1 VFIFIELIKFTIQQ
15 SFVMRYRIIVP
26 LAVSLLLSAFTQAQ
40 RIKPRLKEIS
50 LNNLESFQAPT
61 ANWKLIGDVMAS
73 YNDTALNT
81 AKGLGILHND
91 FSRSIQNK
99 PVHNLVTKMEHGDM
113 LLEFDFMMAKGS
125 NSGIYFQSRYE
136 VQLFDSWG
144 VKTPRSSDVG
154 GLYQTIKKGMSGK
167 APMKN
172 AALAPGLWQHMEI
185 SFQAPRFDAN
195 GNKTASAKFIYVKLN
210 GITLHENINVD
221 GPTISASFSDEK
233 PYGPLMIQGDHGTF
247 AIKNLKYLPQDD
259 LKVDLNNISYQY
271 FEKTA
276 TSLAEAKTAK
286 PTLQGKASVID
297 SRVAPA
303 RDKFLLVFEGKLN
316 IPTADSYTFTTLF
329 SGTGSL
335 EIDGKKVLEAKDL
348 FLNGTPVSGTTELKA
363 GEHAFKFW
371 INKYLDWARPGL
383 SLYIEKANSKS
394 IALHAS
400 GSIPDRSP
408 APLIAVKAE
417 SGPEMI
423 RSFMNHNNKKLTHVV
438 SIGDPSQVHYSY
450 DLMQGGILQAWKGDF
465 LNTTDMWHERGEP
478 QTATPLGAPIV
489 LAGNCPIYEK
499 PLTKDSIAD
508 YQYKGYTLKAGLPTF
523 AYTYKALSIKDKIQP
538 EGKGLKR
545 SITVTGEGKEKT
557 MIRIAQG
564 SSITPLGKGLYSIGN
579 QAYFVQL
586 AAGQYPKIEGFLGQ
600 QVLLLPAG
608 ETIEY
613 QLIW

>member
-1 VFIFIELIKFTIQQ
+1 VFILIELIKFTIQQ
-15 SFVMRYRIIVP
+15 LIVMRYRIIFS
-26 LAVSLLLSAFTQAQ
+26 LAVSMLIAAFSQAQ
-40 RIKPRLKEIS
+40 RIKPSLKEIS

-61 ANWKLIGDVMAS
+61 ANWKLIGDVEAS

-172 AALAPGLWQHMEI
+172 AALAPGLWQHMDI

-221 GPTISASFSDEK
+221 GPTISASFSDEE

-259 LKVDLNNISYQY
+259 LKVDLRNISYQY

-276 TSLAEAKTAK
+276 TSLAQAKTTK

-316 IPTADSYTFTTLF
+316 IPTADSYTFTSLF

-371 INKYLDWARPGL
+371 INKDLDWARPGL

-394 IALHAS
+394 IALHAA

-523 AYTYKALSIKDKIQP
+523 AYTYKALSIKDRIQP

-545 SITVTGEGKEKT
+545 SITVSGEGKEKT

>member
-1 VFIFIELIKFTIQQ
+1 MFFLIELIKFTIQQ
-15 SFVMRYRIIVP
+15 PIVMRYRIIFS
-26 LAVSLLLSAFTQAQ
+26 LAVSMLIAAFSQAQ
-40 RIKPRLKEIS
+40 RIKPSLKEIS

-61 ANWKLIGDVMAS
+61 ANWKLIGDIVAS

-210 GITLHENINVD
+210 DITLHENINVD

-276 TSLAEAKTAK
+276 TSLAEAKTTK

-438 SIGDPSQVHYSY
+438 SVGDPSQVHYSY

-586 AAGQYPKIEGFLGQ
+586 ATGQYPKIEGFLGQ

>member
-1 VFIFIELIKFTIQQ
+1 
-15 SFVMRYRIIVP
+15 MRYRIIVP

-210 GITLHENINVD
+210 DITLHENINVD

>member
-1 VFIFIELIKFTIQQ
+1 MFILIELIKFTIQQ
-15 SFVMRYRIIVP
+15 PIVMRYRIIFS
-26 LAVSLLLSAFTQAQ
+26 LAVSMLIAAFSQAQ
-40 RIKPRLKEIS
+40 RIKPSLKEIS

-99 PVHNLVTKMEHGDM
+99 PVHNLFTKMEHGDM

-210 GITLHENINVD
+210 DITLHENINVD

-276 TSLAEAKTAK
+276 TSLAEAKTTK

-303 RDKFLLVFEGKLN
+303 RDKFLLVFEGNLN

-417 SGPEMI
+417 GGPEMI

-438 SIGDPSQVHYSY
+438 SVGDPSQVHYSY

-586 AAGQYPKIEGFLGQ
+586 ATGQYPKIEGFLGQ

>member
-1 VFIFIELIKFTIQQ
+1 LIKFTIQQ
-15 SFVMRYRIIVP
+15 PIVMRYRIIVS
-26 LAVSLLLSAFTQAQ
+26 LALPMLFAAFSQAQ

-61 ANWKLIGDVMAS
+61 TNWKLIGDVEAG
-73 YNDTALNT
+73 YNDTVLNT

-91 FSRSIQNK
+91 FSRAIQNK
-99 PVHNLVTKMEHGDM
+99 PVHNLVTKMEHGDLM
-113 LLEFDFMMAKGS
+113 LEFDFMMAKGS

-144 VKTPRSSDVG
+144 VKTPKYSDLG

-185 SFQAPRFDAN
+185 SFQAPRFDEK
-195 GNKTASAKFIYVKLN
+195 GNKTADAKFIYVKLN

-221 GPTISASFSDEK
+221 APTISASFADEK

-247 AIKNLKYLPQDD
+247 AIKNMKYAAQDD
-259 LKVDLNNISYQY
+259 LKVNLRDISYQY
-271 FEKTA
+271 FEKSA
-276 TSLAEAKTAK
+276 TNLEQAKFTK
-286 PTLQGKASVID
+286 PTSQGKTNAID
-297 SRVAPA
+297 SRLATA
-303 RDKFLLVFEGKLN
+303 RDKFMLVFEGKMN
-316 IPTADSYTFTTLF
+316 IPVADSYTFTTLF
-329 SGTGSL
+329 SGKGSL
-335 EIDGKKVLEAKDL
+335 EIDGKTVLEAKDL
-348 FLNGTPVSGTTELKA
+348 HLNANPVYGTADLKA
-363 GEHAFKFW
+363 GDHAFKLW
-371 INKYLDWARPGL
+371 ISKEIDWARPGL

-394 IALHAS
+394 VALHAPAS
-400 GSIPDRSP
+400 MPDRVP

-438 SIGDPSQVHYSY
+438 SVGDPAQVHYAY

-478 QTATPLGAPIV
+478 QTASPLGAPIV

-499 PLTKDSIAD
+499 TIAKDSIAD
-508 YQYKGYTLKAGLPTF
+508 YQYKGYTLKSGLPTF

-545 SITVTGEGKEKT
+545 SITVSGEGKEKT

-564 SSITPLGKGLYSIGN
+564 SSITPLGKGLYSIGK

>member
-1 VFIFIELIKFTIQQ
+1 MFFLIELIKFTIQQ
-15 SFVMRYRIIVP
+15 PIVMRYRIIFS
-26 LAVSLLLSAFTQAQ
+26 LAVSMLIAAFSQAQ
-40 RIKPRLKEIS
+40 RIKPSLKEIS

-210 GITLHENINVD
+210 DITLHENINVD

-276 TSLAEAKTAK
+276 TSLAEAKTTK
-286 PTLQGKASVID
+286 PTLQGKASFID

-303 RDKFLLVFEGKLN
+303 RDKFLLVFEGNLN

-438 SIGDPSQVHYSY
+438 SVGDPSQVHYSY

-564 SSITPLGKGLYSIGN
+564 SSITPLGNGLYSIGN

>member
-1 VFIFIELIKFTIQQ
+1 
-15 SFVMRYRIIVP
+15 MRYRIIVS
-26 LAVSLLLSAFTQAQ
+26 LALPMLFAAFSQAQ

-61 ANWKLIGDVMAS
+61 TNWKLIGDVEAG

-91 FSRSIQNK
+91 FSRAIQNK
-99 PVHNLVTKMEHGDM
+99 PVHNLVTKMEHGDLM
-113 LLEFDFMMAKGS
+113 LEFDFMMAKGS

-144 VKTPRSSDVG
+144 VKTPKYSDLG

-185 SFQAPRFDAN
+185 SFQAPRFDEK
-195 GNKTASAKFIYVKLN
+195 GNKTADAKFIYVKLN

-221 GPTISASFSDEK
+221 APTISASFADEK

-247 AIKNLKYLPQDD
+247 AIKNMKYAAQDD
-259 LKVDLNNISYQY
+259 LKVNLRDISYQY
-271 FEKTA
+271 FEKSA
-276 TSLAEAKTAK
+276 TNLEQAKFTK
-286 PTLQGKASVID
+286 PTSQGNANAID
-297 SRVAPA
+297 SRLAPA
-303 RDKFLLVFEGKLN
+303 RDKFLLVFEGKMN
-316 IPTADSYTFTTLF
+316 IPVADSYTFTTLF
-329 SGTGSL
+329 SGKGSL
-335 EIDGKKVLEAKDL
+335 EIDGKTVLEAKDL
-348 FLNGTPVSGTTELKA
+348 HLNANPVYGTADLKA
-363 GEHAFKFW
+363 GDHAFKLW
-371 INKYLDWARPGL
+371 ISKEIDWARPGL

-394 IALHAS
+394 VALHAPAS
-400 GSIPDRSP
+400 MPDRVP

-438 SIGDPSQVHYSY
+438 SVGDPAQVHYAY

-478 QTATPLGAPIV
+478 QTASPLGAPIV

-499 PLTKDSIAD
+499 TIAKDSIAD
-508 YQYKGYTLKAGLPTF
+508 YQYKGYTLKSGLPTF

-545 SITVTGEGKEKT
+545 SITVSGEGKEKT
-557 MIRIAQG
+557 MIRIAQA
-564 SSITPLGKGLYSIGN
+564 SSIMPLGKGLYSIGK

>member
-1 VFIFIELIKFTIQQ
+1 
-15 SFVMRYRIIVP
+15 MRYRIIVC
-26 LAVSLLLSAFTQAQ
+26 LTMSLLIAAFSQAQ

-50 LNNLESFQAPT
+50 LNSLESFQTPT
-61 ANWKLIGDVMAS
+61 ANWKLVGDVEAS

-99 PVHNLVTKMEHGDM
+99 PVHNLVTKMEHGDL

-125 NSGIYFQSRYE
+125 NSGVYFQSRYE

-144 VKTPRSSDVG
+144 VKIPKSSDLG
-154 GLYQTIKKGMSGK
+154 GLYQTIKKGNGMRGK

-172 AALAPGLWQHMEI
+172 AALAPGLWQHMEV
-185 SFQAPRFDAN
+185 SFQAPRFDAK
-195 GNKTASAKFIYVKLN
+195 GNKTADAKFIYVKLN
-210 GITLHENINVD
+210 GVTLHENINVD
-221 GPTISASFSDEK
+221 GPTISASFEDEK

-247 AIKNLKYLPQDD
+247 AIKNMKYAAQDD
-259 LKVDLNNISYQY
+259 LKVDLHDISYQY
-271 FEKTA
+271 FEKSA
-276 TSLAEAKTAK
+276 TNLTEAKTTK
-286 PTLQGKASVID
+286 PTSQGKTNTID
-297 SRVAPA
+297 SRLASA
-303 RDKFLLVFEGKLN
+303 RDKFLLVFEGKMN
-316 IPTADSYTFTTLF
+316 IPAADTYTFSSLF
-329 SGTGSL
+329 SGTGIL
-335 EIDGKKVLEAKDL
+335 EIDGKKVLEGKDL
-348 FLNGTPVSGTTELKA
+348 FLNGNPVYGTTELKA
-363 GEHAFKFW
+363 GEHPFKLW
-371 INKYLDWARPGL
+371 ISKDLDWARPGL
-383 SLYIEKANSKS
+383 SLYIERTNSKS
-394 IALHAS
+394 VALHAAAS
-400 GSIPDRSP
+400 MPERAP

-438 SIGDPSQVHYSY
+438 SVGDPAQVHYAY
-450 DLMQGGILQAWKGDF
+450 DLLQGGILQAWKGDF

-508 YQYKGYTLKAGLPTF
+508 YQYKGYTLSAGLPTF
-523 AYTYKALSIKDKIQP
+523 AYAYKALSIKDRIQP

-545 SITVTGEGKEKT
+545 SITVSGDGKEKT
-557 MIRIAQG
+557 MIRVAQG

-586 AAGQYPKIEGFLGQ
+586 APGLYPKIENYLGQ

-608 ETIEY
+608 ETIQY

>member
-1 VFIFIELIKFTIQQ
+1 
-15 SFVMRYRIIVP
+15 MRYRIIVSLALP
-26 LAVSLLLSAFTQAQ
+26 LLFASFSQAQ

-50 LNNLESFQAPT
+50 LNNLEAFQTPT
-61 ANWKLIGDVMAS
+61 TNWKLIGDVEAG
-73 YNDTALNT
+73 YNDTVLNT

-91 FSRSIQNK
+91 FSKAIQNK
-99 PVHNLVTKMEHGDM
+99 PVHNLLTKMEHGDLM
-113 LLEFDFMMAKGS
+113 LEFDFMMAKGS

-144 VKTPRSSDVG
+144 VKTPRYSDVG

-185 SFQAPRFDAN
+185 SFQAPRFDEK
-195 GNKTASAKFIYVKLN
+195 GNKTADAKFIYVKLN
-210 GITLHENINVD
+210 GVTLHENINVD
-221 GPTISASFSDEK
+221 APTISASFTDEK

-247 AIKNLKYLPQDD
+247 AIKNMKYAAQDD
-259 LKVDLNNISYQY
+259 LKVNLRDISYQY
-271 FEKTA
+271 FEKSA
-276 TSLAEAKTAK
+276 TSLEQAKFTK
-286 PTLQGKASVID
+286 PTSQGNANAID
-297 SRVAPA
+297 SRLAPA
-303 RDKFLLVFEGKLN
+303 RDKFLLVFEGKMN
-316 IPTADSYTFTTLF
+316 IPVADSYTFTTLF
-329 SGTGSL
+329 SGRGSL
-335 EIDGKKVLEAKDL
+335 EIDGKTVLEAKDL
-348 FLNGTPVSGTTELKA
+348 HLNANPVYGTTDLKA
-363 GEHAFKFW
+363 GDHAFKLW
-371 INKYLDWARPGL
+371 INKDIDWARPGL

-394 IALHAS
+394 VALHAPAS
-400 GSIPDRSP
+400 MPDRVP

-438 SIGDPSQVHYSY
+438 SVGDPAQVHYAY
-450 DLMQGGILQAWKGDF
+450 DLMQGGILQVWKGDF

-478 QTATPLGAPIV
+478 QTASPLGAPIV
-489 LAGNCPIYEK
+489 LAGNCPVYEK

-508 YQYKGYTLKAGLPTF
+508 YQYKGYTLKAGIPTF
-523 AYTYKALSIKDKIQP
+523 SYSYKTLTIKDQIQP

-545 SITVTGEGKEKT
+545 SITVSGEGKEKT

-564 SSITPLGKGLYSIGN
+564 SSITPLGKGLYSIGK
-579 QAYFVQL
+579 QAYFVQIP
-586 AAGQYPKIEGFLGQ
+586 AGLYPKIETYLGQ

-608 ETIEY
+608 ETIQY

>member
-1 VFIFIELIKFTIQQ
+1 LIKFTIQQ
-15 SFVMRYRIIVP
+15 LIVMRYRIIFS
-26 LAVSLLLSAFTQAQ
+26 LAVSMLIAAFSQAQ
-40 RIKPRLKEIS
+40 RIKPSLKEIS

-61 ANWKLIGDVMAS
+61 ANWKLIGDVEAS

-172 AALAPGLWQHMEI
+172 AALAPGLWQHMDI

-259 LKVDLNNISYQY
+259 LKVDLRNISYQY

-276 TSLAEAKTAK
+276 TSLAEAKTTK

-316 IPTADSYTFTTLF
+316 IPTADSYTFTSLF

-371 INKYLDWARPGL
+371 INKDLDWARPGL

-394 IALHAS
+394 IALHAA

-523 AYTYKALSIKDKIQP
+523 AYTYKALSIKDRIQP

-545 SITVTGEGKEKT
+545 SITVSGEGKEKT

-586 AAGQYPKIEGFLGQ
+586 ATGQYPKIEGFLGQ

>member
-1 VFIFIELIKFTIQQ
+1 
-15 SFVMRYRIIVP
+15 MRYRIIFS
-26 LAVSLLLSAFTQAQ
+26 LAVSMLIAAFSQAQ
-40 RIKPRLKEIS
+40 RIKPSLKEIS

-61 ANWKLIGDVMAS
+61 ANWKLIGDVEAS

-172 AALAPGLWQHMEI
+172 AALAPGLWQHMDI

-259 LKVDLNNISYQY
+259 LKVDLRNISYQY

-276 TSLAEAKTAK
+276 TSLAEAKTTK

-316 IPTADSYTFTTLF
+316 IPTADSYTFTSLF

-371 INKYLDWARPGL
+371 INKDLDWARPGL

-394 IALHAS
+394 IALHAA

-523 AYTYKALSIKDKIQP
+523 AYTYKALSIKDRIQP

-545 SITVTGEGKEKT
+545 SITVSGEGKEKT

-586 AAGQYPKIEGFLGQ
+586 ATGQYPKIEGFLGQ

>member
-1 VFIFIELIKFTIQQ
+1 LIELIKFTIQQ
-15 SFVMRYRIIVP
+15 PIVMRYRIIFP
-26 LAVSLLLSAFTQAQ
+26 LVVSLLITAFSQAQ

-61 ANWKLIGDVMAS
+61 ANWKLIGDVEAS

-99 PVHNLVTKMEHGDM
+99 PVHNLFTKMEHGDM

-185 SFQAPRFDAN
+185 SFQAPRFDTN
-195 GNKTASAKFIYVKLN
+195 GNKTSSAKFIYVKLN

-233 PYGPLMIQGDHGTF
+233 PFGPLMIQGDHGTF
-247 AIKNLKYLPQDD
+247 AIKNMKYAAQDD
-259 LKVDLNNISYQY
+259 LKVNLSDISYQY
-271 FEKTA
+271 FEKSA
-276 TSLAEAKTAK
+276 TNLEQAKFTK
-286 PTLQGKASVID
+286 PTSQGNANAID
-297 SRVAPA
+297 SRLASA
-303 RDKFLLVFEGKLN
+303 RDKFLLVFEGKMN
-316 IPTADSYTFTTLF
+316 IPVADNYTFTTLF
-329 SGTGSL
+329 SGAGGL
-335 EIDGKKVLEAKDL
+335 EIDGKKVLEGKDL
-348 FLNGTPVSGTTELKA
+348 FLNGNPVYGTTALKA
-363 GEHAFKFW
+363 GEHAFKLW
-371 INKYLDWARPGL
+371 VSKDLDWARPGL
-383 SLYIEKANSKS
+383 SLYIEKENSKS
-394 IALHAS
+394 VALHAS
-400 GSIPDRSP
+400 ASMPERAP

-438 SIGDPSQVHYSY
+438 SVGDPAQVHYAY
-450 DLMQGGILQAWKGDF
+450 DLMQGAILQAWKGDF

-523 AYTYKALSIKDKIQP
+523 AYTYKALSIKDRIQP

-545 SITVTGEGKEKT
+545 SITVSGEGKEKA

-564 SSITPLGKGLYSIGN
+564 SSITPLGKGLYSISN
-579 QAYFVQL
+579 QSYFVQL
-586 AAGQYPKIEGFLGQ
+586 APGLYPKIEGYLGQ

>member
-1 VFIFIELIKFTIQQ
+1 
-15 SFVMRYRIIVP
+15 MRYRIIVS
-26 LAVSLLLSAFTQAQ
+26 LALPMLFAAFSQAQ

-61 ANWKLIGDVMAS
+61 TNWKLIGDVEAG

-91 FSRSIQNK
+91 FSRAIQNK
-99 PVHNLVTKMEHGDM
+99 PVHNLVTKMEHGDLM
-113 LLEFDFMMAKGS
+113 LEFDFMMAKGS

-144 VKTPRSSDVG
+144 VKTPKYSDLG

-185 SFQAPRFDAN
+185 SFQAPRFDEK
-195 GNKTASAKFIYVKLN
+195 GNKTADAKFIYVKLN

-221 GPTISASFSDEK
+221 APTISASFADEK

-247 AIKNLKYLPQDD
+247 AIKNMKYAAQDD
-259 LKVDLNNISYQY
+259 LKVNLRDISYQY
-271 FEKTA
+271 FEKSA
-276 TSLAEAKTAK
+276 TNLEQAKFTK
-286 PTLQGKASVID
+286 PTSQGNANAID
-297 SRVAPA
+297 SRLAPA
-303 RDKFLLVFEGKLN
+303 RDKFLLVFEGKMN
-316 IPTADSYTFTTLF
+316 IPVADSYTFTTLF
-329 SGTGSL
+329 SGKGSL
-335 EIDGKKVLEAKDL
+335 EIDGKTVLEAKDL
-348 FLNGTPVSGTTELKA
+348 HLNANPVYGTADLKA
-363 GEHAFKFW
+363 GDHAFKLW
-371 INKYLDWARPGL
+371 ISKEIDWARPGL

-394 IALHAS
+394 VALHAPAS
-400 GSIPDRSP
+400 MPDRVP

-438 SIGDPSQVHYSY
+438 SVGDPAQVHYAY

-478 QTATPLGAPIV
+478 QTASPLGAPIV

-499 PLTKDSIAD
+499 TIAKDSIAD
-508 YQYKGYTLKAGLPTF
+508 YQYKGYTLKSGLPTF

-545 SITVTGEGKEKT
+545 SITVSGEGKEKT

-564 SSITPLGKGLYSIGN
+564 SSITPLGKGLYSIGK

>member
-1 VFIFIELIKFTIQQ
+1 
-15 SFVMRYRIIVP
+15 
-26 LAVSLLLSAFTQAQ
+26 
-40 RIKPRLKEIS
+40 
-50 LNNLESFQAPT
+50 
-61 ANWKLIGDVMAS
+61 
-73 YNDTALNT
+73 
-81 AKGLGILHND
+81 
-91 FSRSIQNK
+91 
-99 PVHNLVTKMEHGDM
+99 M

-172 AALAPGLWQHMEI
+172 AALAPGLWQHMDI

-259 LKVDLNNISYQY
+259 LKVDLRNISYQY

-276 TSLAEAKTAK
+276 TSLAEAKTTK

-316 IPTADSYTFTTLF
+316 IPTADSYTFTSLF

-371 INKYLDWARPGL
+371 INKDLDWARPGL

-394 IALHAS
+394 IALHAA

-523 AYTYKALSIKDKIQP
+523 AYTYKALSIKDRIQP

-545 SITVTGEGKEKT
+545 SITVSGEGKEKT

-564 SSITPLGKGLYSIGN
+564 SSITPLGKGLYIIGN

>member
-1 VFIFIELIKFTIQQ
+1 
-15 SFVMRYRIIVP
+15 MRYRIIVP

>member
-1 VFIFIELIKFTIQQ
+1 
-15 SFVMRYRIIVP
+15 MRYRIIFS
-26 LAVSLLLSAFTQAQ
+26 LAVSMLIAAFSQAQ
-40 RIKPRLKEIS
+40 RIKPSLKEIS

-61 ANWKLIGDVMAS
+61 ANWKLIGDVEAS

-154 GLYQTIKKGMSGK
+154 GLYQTIKKGLSGK

-172 AALAPGLWQHMEI
+172 AALAPGLWQHMDI

-259 LKVDLNNISYQY
+259 LKVDLRNISYQY

-276 TSLAEAKTAK
+276 TSLAEAKTTK

-316 IPTADSYTFTTLF
+316 IPTADSYTFTSLF

-371 INKYLDWARPGL
+371 INKDLDWARPGL

-394 IALHAS
+394 IALHAA

-523 AYTYKALSIKDKIQP
+523 AYTYKALSIKDRIQP

-545 SITVTGEGKEKT
+545 SITVSGEGKEKT

>member
-1 VFIFIELIKFTIQQ
+1 
-15 SFVMRYRIIVP
+15 MRYRIIVP
-26 LAVSLLLSAFTQAQ
+26 LAVSLLMSAFTQAQ

-50 LNNLESFQAPT
+50 LNNLESFQTPT
-61 ANWKLIGDVMAS
+61 ANWKLVGDVEAGYS
-73 YNDTALNT
+73 DTALNT

-113 LLEFDFMMAKGS
+113 MLEFDFMMAKGS

-144 VKTPRSSDVG
+144 VKTPRYSDVG

-172 AALAPGLWQHMEI
+172 AALAPGLWQHMEV
-185 SFQAPRFDAN
+185 SFQAPRFDAK
-195 GNKTASAKFIYVKLN
+195 GNKTADAKFIYVRLN
-210 GITLHENINVD
+210 GITLHENINVA
-221 GPTISASFSDEK
+221 GPTISASFADEK

-247 AIKNLKYLPQDD
+247 AIKNMKYAAQDD
-259 LKVDLNNISYQY
+259 LNVKLDNISYQY
-271 FEKTA
+271 FEKSA
-276 TSLAEAKTAK
+276 TNLEGAKFTK
-286 PTLQGKASVID
+286 PTNQGNANALD

-303 RDKFLLVFEGKLN
+303 RDKFLLVFEGN
-316 IPTADSYTFTTLF
+316 MSIPSTDSYTFTSLF

-335 EIDGKKVLEAKDL
+335 EIDGKKVLEAKEL
-348 FLNGTPVSGTTELKA
+348 FLNGIPVSGTTELKA

-371 INKYLDWARPGL
+371 INKDLDWARPGL
-383 SLYIEKANSKS
+383 SLYIEKPNSKS
-394 IALHAS
+394 IALHAAAS
-400 GSIPDRSP
+400 MPDRAP

-438 SIGDPSQVHYSY
+438 SVGDPAQVHYAY

-465 LNTTDMWHERGEP
+465 LNTTEMWHERGEP
-478 QTATPLGAPIV
+478 QTASPMGAPIV

-499 PLTKDSIAD
+499 TTTKDSIVD
-508 YQYKGYTLKAGLPTF
+508 YQYKGYTLSAGLPTF
-523 AYTYKALSIKDKIQP
+523 SYTYKTLSIKDKIQP

-545 SITVTGEGKEKT
+545 SIIVTGEGKEKT

-579 QAYFVQL
+579 QAYFVQIAEGL
-586 AAGQYPKIEGFLGQ
+586 VPKIEGYLGQ

-608 ETIEY
+608 ETIQY

>member
-1 VFIFIELIKFTIQQ
+1 
-15 SFVMRYRIIVP
+15 MRYRIIFS
-26 LAVSLLLSAFTQAQ
+26 LAVSMLIAAFSQAQ
-40 RIKPRLKEIS
+40 RIKPSLKEIS

-61 ANWKLIGDVMAS
+61 ANWKLIGDVEAS

-172 AALAPGLWQHMEI
+172 AALAPGLWQHMDI

-259 LKVDLNNISYQY
+259 LKVDLRNISYQY

-276 TSLAEAKTAK
+276 TSLAEAKTTK

-316 IPTADSYTFTTLF
+316 IPTADSYTFTSLF

-371 INKYLDWARPGL
+371 INKDLDWARPGL

-394 IALHAS
+394 IALHAA

-523 AYTYKALSIKDKIQP
+523 AYTYKALSIKDRIQP

-545 SITVTGEGKEKT
+545 SITVSGEGKEKT

-564 SSITPLGKGLYSIGN
+564 SSITPLGKGLYIIGN

>member
-1 VFIFIELIKFTIQQ
+1 MFILIELIKFTIQQ
-15 SFVMRYRIIVP
+15 PIVMRYRIIFS
-26 LAVSLLLSAFTQAQ
+26 LAVSMLIAAFSQAQ
-40 RIKPRLKEIS
+40 RIKPSLKEIS

-61 ANWKLIGDVMAS
+61 ANWKLIGDVVAS

-210 GITLHENINVD
+210 DITLHENINVD

-276 TSLAEAKTAK
+276 TSLAEAKTTK

-438 SIGDPSQVHYSY
+438 SVGDPSQVHYSY

-478 QTATPLGAPIV
+478 QTATPLGAPIM

-545 SITVTGEGKEKT
+545 SISVTGEGKEKT

>member
-1 VFIFIELIKFTIQQ
+1 LIKFTIQQ
-15 SFVMRYRIIVP
+15 LIVMRYRIIFS
-26 LAVSLLLSAFTQAQ
+26 LAVSMLIAAFSQAQ
-40 RIKPRLKEIS
+40 RIKPSLKEIS

-61 ANWKLIGDVMAS
+61 ANWKLIGDVEAS

-172 AALAPGLWQHMEI
+172 AALAPGLWQHMDI

-259 LKVDLNNISYQY
+259 LKVDLRNISYQY

-276 TSLAEAKTAK
+276 TSLAEAKTTK

-316 IPTADSYTFTTLF
+316 IPTADSYTFTSLF

-371 INKYLDWARPGL
+371 INKDLDWARPGL

-394 IALHAS
+394 IALHAA

-523 AYTYKALSIKDKIQP
+523 AYTYKALSIKDRIQP

-545 SITVTGEGKEKT
+545 SITVSGEGKEKT

>member
-1 VFIFIELIKFTIQQ
+1 LIKFTIQQ
-15 SFVMRYRIIVP
+15 LIVMRYRIIFS
-26 LAVSLLLSAFTQAQ
+26 LAVSMLIAAFSQAQ
-40 RIKPRLKEIS
+40 RIKPSLKEIS

-61 ANWKLIGDVMAS
+61 ANWKLIGDVEAS

-172 AALAPGLWQHMEI
+172 AALAPGLWQHMDI

-259 LKVDLNNISYQY
+259 LKVDLRNISYQY

-276 TSLAEAKTAK
+276 TSLAEAKTTK

-316 IPTADSYTFTTLF
+316 IPTADSYTFTSLF

-371 INKYLDWARPGL
+371 INKDLDWARPGL

-394 IALHAS
+394 IALHAA

-523 AYTYKALSIKDKIQP
+523 AYTYKALSIKDRIQP

-545 SITVTGEGKEKT
+545 SITVSGEGKEKT

-564 SSITPLGKGLYSIGN
+564 SSITPLGKGLYIIGN

>member
-1 VFIFIELIKFTIQQ
+1 
-15 SFVMRYRIIVP
+15 
-26 LAVSLLLSAFTQAQ
+26 
-40 RIKPRLKEIS
+40 
-50 LNNLESFQAPT
+50 
-61 ANWKLIGDVMAS
+61 
-73 YNDTALNT
+73 
-81 AKGLGILHND
+81 
-91 FSRSIQNK
+91 
-99 PVHNLVTKMEHGDM
+99 
-113 LLEFDFMMAKGS
+113 
-125 NSGIYFQSRYE
+125 
-136 VQLFDSWG
+136 
-144 VKTPRSSDVG
+144 VG

-185 SFQAPRFDAN
+185 SFQAPRFDEK
-195 GNKTASAKFIYVKLN
+195 GNKTAAAKFIYVKLN

-221 GPTISASFSDEK
+221 APTISASFTDEK

-247 AIKNLKYLPQDD
+247 AIKNMKYAAQDD
-259 LKVDLNNISYQY
+259 LKVKLDNITYQY
-271 FEKTA
+271 FEKSA
-276 TSLAEAKTAK
+276 TSLEQAKFTK
-286 PTLQGKASVID
+286 PTSQGNTNAID
-297 SRVAPA
+297 SRLATA
-303 RDKFLLVFEGKLN
+303 RDKFMLVFEGNMN
-316 IPTADSYTFTTLF
+316 IPANDSYTFSTLF

-348 FLNGTPVSGTTELKA
+348 YVGGNPVYGTTDLKA
-363 GEHAFKFW
+363 GVHAFKLW
-371 INKYLDWARPGL
+371 VSKDIDWARPGL

-394 IALHAS
+394 VALHAPAS
-400 GSIPDRSP
+400 MPDRAP

-417 SGPEMI
+417 TGPEMI

-438 SIGDPSQVHYSY
+438 SVGDPAQVHYAY

-499 PLTKDSIAD
+499 TIAKDSIAD
-508 YQYKGYTLKAGLPTF
+508 YQYKGYTLTAGLPTF
-523 AYTYKALSIKDKIQP
+523 SYTYKTLSIKDKIQP

-545 SITVTGEGKEKT
+545 SITVSGEGKEKT

-579 QAYFVQL
+579 QAYFVQIAPGL
-586 AAGQYPKIEGFLGQ
+586 YPKIEGYLGQ

-608 ETIEY
+608 EAIQY